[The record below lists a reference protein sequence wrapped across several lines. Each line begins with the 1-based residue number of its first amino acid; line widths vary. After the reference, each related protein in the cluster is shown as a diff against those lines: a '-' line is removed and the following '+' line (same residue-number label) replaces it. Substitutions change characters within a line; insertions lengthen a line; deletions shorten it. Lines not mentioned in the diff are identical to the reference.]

1 MTDTDYNQVK
11 RLFDLPEFQLKTSPI
26 NDCLCSKTNG
36 RWVPLSTKEVCDL
49 IHKTSLG
56 LLKNGIKPGDKI
68 AMITHS
74 NRPEWNI
81 VDLAMLQAGAINVP
95 LYPTL
100 TENDYEYIMNEAEIT
115 MCFVSDQDLAQ
126 RVKNIMPRVSSLKS
140 IYTFN
145 EIDGFLHWKQI
156 PDSADPALEN
166 QLQQIK
172 NSIGENDLATIIYTS
187 GTTGV
192 PKGVMLSHKNI
203 ISNAIACLDR
213 IPHAPGYRG
222 LSFLPVSHIY
232 ERLKQYLYLLSGLG
246 IYYAESLDTIGDNIR
261 EVKPHVFSAVPR
273 LLEKVFDRIMA
284 KGNELTG
291 IKRKL
296 FFWSIRLGEKYDPHN
311 KNPFYRLQLAI
322 ARKLVFSKWQEALG
336 GNIQAIASGSA
347 ALQPRLARIFLAAGI
362 NVWEGYGLTETSPVV
377 SVNCN
382 KNDGIRIGTVGR
394 PLPGVQVK
402 IAEDGEILIKGPNV
416 MLGYY
421 KKPEMTREVIDP
433 DGWFH
438 TGDIGEL
445 VEGQFLKITDRKKEM
460 FKTSGGK
467 YVAPQLIENALK
479 ASPYIEQVQVIGD
492 GRKFPAALIV
502 PSFAYIIK
510 EFDAKGIKLGSNHE
524 ICQNQEVRQLIA
536 AEVEKVNKT
545 LGNWEQVKK
554 FELLPQEW
562 SVATGEMT
570 PKLSLKRK
578 VILEKFK
585 DVIEKI
591 YGS

>member
-1 MTDTDYNQVK
+1 MTDKDYSQVR
-11 RLFDLPEFQLKTSPI
+11 RLFDLPDFQLKNNPI
-26 NDCLCSKTNG
+26 NDCLCSKVNG
-36 RWVPLSTKEVCDL
+36 RWVPLSTQEVCQM
-49 IHKTSLG
+49 IHQASLG
-56 LLKNGIKPGDKI
+56 LLQLGIQPGDKI
-68 AMITHS
+68 AMITS
-74 NRPEWNI
+74 TNRPEWNI
-81 VDLAMLQAGAINVP
+81 MDLALMQVGAINVP

-100 TENDYEYIMNEAEIT
+100 TEADYQYIMNEAEIV
-115 MCFVSDQDLAQ
+115 MCLVSDQDLAQ
-126 RVKNIMPRVSSLKS
+126 RVKNVMGQVTTLKS

-145 EIDGFLHWKQI
+145 EISGFGHWKEI
-156 PDSADPALEN
+156 MAAANPAHEN
-166 QLQQIK
+166 RLHEIK
-172 NSIGENDLATIIYTS
+172 AGIKEDDLATIIYTS

-203 ISNAIACLDR
+203 MSNTIACLDR
-213 IPHAPGYRG
+213 IPHDKGYRG

-232 ERLKQYLYLLSGLG
+232 ERMLQYLYLLTGLG
-246 IYYAESLDTIGDNIR
+246 VYFAESIDTIGENIR
-261 EVKPHVFSAVPR
+261 EVKPHVFVAVPR

-284 KGNELTG
+284 KGRELKG
-291 IKRKL
+291 IKKSL
-296 FFWSIRLGEKYDPHN
+296 FFWSIRVAEKYDPHK
-311 KNPFYRLQLAI
+311 KNIFYRLQLGI

-336 GNIQAIASGSA
+336 GNIKAIASGSA

-362 NVWEGYGLTETSPVV
+362 NVWEGYGLTETSPVI
-377 SVNCN
+377 SVNCV

-394 PLPGVQVK
+394 PLNGVQVK
-402 IAEDGEILIKGPNV
+402 IAEDGEILVKGPNV

-421 KKPEMTREVIDP
+421 KKPELTREVLDA

-438 TGDIGEL
+438 TGDIGEM

-502 PSFAYIIK
+502 PSFHYFK
-510 EFDAKGIKLGSNHE
+510 ESFAANGTQLGT
-524 ICQNQEVRQLIA
+524 NQEIAANAEVRKIIA
-536 AEVEKVNKT
+536 AEVEKVNKS
-545 LGNWEQVKK
+545 LGHWEQIKK

-562 SVATGEMT
+562 SVQTGEMT

-578 VILEKFK
+578 VINEKFK
-585 DVIEKI
+585 DLIEKI
-591 YGS
+591 YA